1 MVGVGVVE
9 EKVCEIILLMWAH
22 VLHQNILSYLMVVA
36 ALVGSIASGF
46 LNEFKSS
53 SFTLITADVVNAAG
67 CLLNAVEP
75 VPSLQGF
82 DLQGLGA
89 IKGSGLSIMT
99 IPLYIREGSA
109 AQLRGGVIM
118 FSGFVMT
125 IGPTF
130 HFLLKL
136 LSREVRRCNLLSW
149 YLKKV

>member
-1 MVGVGVVE
+1 
-9 EKVCEIILLMWAH
+9 
-22 VLHQNILSYLMVVA
+22 MVVA

-82 DLQGLGA
+82 GQIL
-89 IKGSGLSIMT
+89 ICTGSGLSIMT

-130 HFLLKL
+130 HFLLNL
-136 LSREVRRCNLLSW
+136 LSSEVRLCNLLSW